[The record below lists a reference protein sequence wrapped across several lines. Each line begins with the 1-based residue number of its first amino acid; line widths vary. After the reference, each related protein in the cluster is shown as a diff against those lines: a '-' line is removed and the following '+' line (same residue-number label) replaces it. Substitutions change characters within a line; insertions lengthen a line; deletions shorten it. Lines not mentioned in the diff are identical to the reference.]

1 MTTSDTGTFTLLSD
15 IDFIYP
21 YSHSHINM
29 KAAILAAAGV
39 LSTAIAGPVVE
50 KRQSTVSNPK
60 TPPVSVKGNGELID
74 KKRPLPS

>member
-1 MTTSDTGTFTLLSD
+1 
-15 IDFIYP
+15 
-21 YSHSHINM
+21 M

-39 LSTAIAGPVVE
+39 LSTAIAGPVVG